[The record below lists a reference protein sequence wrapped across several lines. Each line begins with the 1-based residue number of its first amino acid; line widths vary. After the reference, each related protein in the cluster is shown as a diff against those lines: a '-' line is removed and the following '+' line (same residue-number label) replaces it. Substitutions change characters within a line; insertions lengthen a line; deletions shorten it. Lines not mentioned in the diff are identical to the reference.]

1 MAAHYVLA
9 ECIGDALRAPGDS
22 IAIPRGELEAWLA
35 AAQALECE
43 VLEHREREAQREVAQ

>member
-1 MAAHYVLA
+1 MSRHYVLA

-43 VLEHREREAQREVAQ
+43 VLEWRERQEVSAE

>member
-1 MAAHYVLA
+1 MSRHYVLA

-22 IAIPRGELEAWLA
+22 IVIPRGELEARLA

-43 VLEHREREAQREVAQ
+43 VLEWRERQEVSAE